1 MDKGSDMLAGKVAI
15 VTGAGQGVGQG
26 IALSLARHGAKVAVT
41 GRTLSKVETTC
52 KLIEERGGTAL
63 AIESDVTQLESLK
76 KTVDEV
82 LAHFGGIQIL
92 VNNAQQVPTGSL
104 FEVTDEVFEVGWE
117 SGPFATFRM
126 MKLCYPHLKGD
137 GCIVNLASTSA
148 RRWDAANYGPYAA
161 TKEAVRALTRAAASE
176 WGGDGIRTNV
186 ILPLAASP
194 GLATWIE
201 ERPEESAAF
210 LATVPL
216 KRVGDCEKDIGEVV
230 AFLCSD
236 AASYVSGQSIAID
249 GGQAYMP

>member
-1 MDKGSDMLAGKVAI
+1 
-15 VTGAGQGVGQG
+15 
-26 IALSLARHGAKVAVT
+26 
-41 GRTLSKVETTC
+41 
-52 KLIEERGGTAL
+52 
-63 AIESDVTQLESLK
+63 
-76 KTVDEV
+76 
-82 LAHFGGIQIL
+82 
-92 VNNAQQVPTGSL
+92 
-104 FEVTDEVFEVGWE
+104 
-117 SGPFATFRM
+117 
-126 MKLCYPHLKGD
+126 
-137 GCIVNLASTSA
+137 VNLASTSA